1 MCYKYKIMKKLPV
14 IITILI
20 LASCSTSSDVVQNG
34 RINKRKYNKGF
45 FIKSNTNNHST
56 FLSNLSKKTI
66 WHKKSNTEKST
77 LLYADLNA
85 NSSHLIPNS
94 SSNEILNKIN
104 NSNKATN
111 YTLSETS
118 NKKSQK
124 NKSLKRK
131 DFVKLKKLI
140 KKEIIASKTEKK
152 SKIVEDDDEGDNNE
166 GDKSQ
171 IVTLI
176 LLVFLGYL
184 GAHRFY
190 LGDIAVGLLYLFTFG
205 LCGVGFIIDLILL
218 VTGKLKPKDGTEFY
232 DKFI

>member
-1 MCYKYKIMKKLPV
+1 MRKMKNNIYLV
-14 IITILI
+14 FTLLI
-20 LASCSTSSDVVQNG
+20 LASCSTSSDVVQN
-34 RINKRKYNKGF
+34 RIINKRKYNKGF
-45 FIKSNTNNHST
+45 FIKSHTSNHRT
-56 FLSNLSKKTI
+56 FLSNFHKKTI
-66 WHKKSNTEKST
+66 WHKKSKTEKNP

-85 NSSHLIPNS
+85 NSIHLIPS
-94 SSNEILNKIN
+94 SSTNEIINKIN

-111 YTLSETS
+111 YSLSETS

-124 NKSLKRK
+124 KKSLKRK

-152 SKIVEDDDEGDNNE
+152 PKIIEDDDEGDNNE

-184 GAHRFY
+184 GIHRFY
-190 LGDIAVGLLYLFTFG
+190 LGDIGIGLLYLFTFG

-218 VTGKLKPKDGTEFY
+218 VTGKLKPKDGTDFY

>member
-1 MCYKYKIMKKLPV
+1 MKKLPV

-45 FIKSNTNNHST
+45 FIKSNTNNHRT
-56 FLSNLSKKTI
+56 FLSNLPKKTI

-85 NSSHLIPNS
+85 NSSQLIPNS
-94 SSNEILNKIN
+94 STNEILNKIN
-104 NSNKATN
+104 NSNKTTN
-111 YTLSETS
+111 YSLSETS

-152 SKIVEDDDEGDNNE
+152 PKIIEDDDEGDNNE

-176 LLVFLGYL
+176 LLVFLGFL
-184 GAHRFY
+184 GVHRFY
-190 LGDIAVGLLYLFTFG
+190 LGDIGIGLLYLLTGG
-205 LCGVGFIIDLILL
+205 LCGIGFIIDLILL
-218 VTGKLKPKDGTEFY
+218 LTGSLKPKDGTEFY